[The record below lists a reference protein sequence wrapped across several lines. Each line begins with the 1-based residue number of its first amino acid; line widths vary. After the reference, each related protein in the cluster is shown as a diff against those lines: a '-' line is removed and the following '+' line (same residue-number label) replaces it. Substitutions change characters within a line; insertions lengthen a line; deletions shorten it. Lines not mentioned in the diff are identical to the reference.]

1 MELIAKVTGINI
13 SDDVTNLTVVDK
25 DRNIYNLKI
34 NDPKN
39 ISKEHSYI
47 FNYHVVKGSER
58 NTNIIDSFKEIT
70 ELGLEEADRDLRLF
84 YNQSPISLK
93 DAEDEIKGYVNKID
107 NKVIKEITKAL
118 IDKYY
123 DKYFIY
129 PAASKL
135 HHAYVGGLAHH
146 CIGMLKF
153 ADGFILNYPYL
164 NKDLVYAGILL
175 HDIGK
180 VIELSGVVDTTY
192 SLKGQLIGHLVIG
205 AMEIE
210 QMAKKLGYEATEEA
224 LLLEHMLLSHHGLPQ
239 FGAAKKPMT
248 PEALVLWYI
257 DTIDSKFRVLGEE
270 LEKTKPGEFSEGI
283 AVLDKI
289 KVYKSKN

>member
-13 SDDVTNLTVVDK
+13 SDDITNLTVIDK
-25 DRNIYNLKI
+25 DKNVYNLKI
-34 NDPKN
+34 NNPDK
-39 ISKEHSYI
+39 IIKEHSYI
-47 FNYHVVKGSER
+47 FNYHVVKGIER
-58 NTNIIDSFKEIT
+58 NTNYIDDFKEIT
-70 ELGLEEADRDLRLF
+70 ELGLKDQDNDLRMF
-84 YNQSPISLK
+84 YNQSPISLE
-93 DAEDEIKGYVNKID
+93 DAEAEIKKYINKID
-107 NKVIKEITKAL
+107 NKIIKDITKAL

-129 PAASKL
+129 PAAAKL

-146 CIGMLKF
+146 SIGMVKF

-192 SLKGQLIGHLVIG
+192 SLKGQLIGHLVLG

-210 QMAKKLGYEATEEA
+210 QMGKNLGYENSEEV

-270 LEKTKPGEFSEGI
+270 LEKTEAGQFSEGI

-289 KVYKSKN
+289 KVYKAKN

>member
-13 SDDVTNLTVVDK
+13 SDDITNLTVIDK
-25 DRNIYNLKI
+25 DKNVYNLKI
-34 NDPKN
+34 SNPDK
-39 ISKEHSYI
+39 IIKEHSYI
-47 FNYHVVKGSER
+47 FNYHVVKGTER
-58 NTNIIDSFKEIT
+58 NTNYIDDFKEIT
-70 ELGLEEADRDLRLF
+70 ELGLKDQDNDLRMF
-84 YNQSPISLK
+84 YNQSPISLE
-93 DAEDEIKGYVNKID
+93 DAEVEIKKYINKID
-107 NKVIKEITKAL
+107 NKIIKDITKSL

-129 PAASKL
+129 PAAAKL

-146 CIGMLKF
+146 SIGMVKF

-192 SLKGQLIGHLVIG
+192 SLKGQLIGHLVLG

-210 QMAKKLGYEATEEA
+210 QMGKDLGYENSEEV

-270 LEKTKPGEFSEGI
+270 LEKTEAGQFSEGI

-289 KVYKSKN
+289 KVYKAKN

>member
-13 SDDVTNLTVVDK
+13 SDDITNLTVIDK
-25 DRNIYNLKI
+25 DKNVYNLKI
-34 NDPKN
+34 NNPDK
-39 ISKEHSYI
+39 IIKEHSYI
-47 FNYHVVKGSER
+47 FNYHVVKGTER
-58 NTNIIDSFKEIT
+58 NTNYIDDFKEIT
-70 ELGLEEADRDLRLF
+70 ELGLKDQDNDLRMF
-84 YNQSPISLK
+84 YNQSPISLE
-93 DAEDEIKGYVNKID
+93 DAEAEIKKYINKID
-107 NKVIKEITKAL
+107 NKIIKDITKAL

-129 PAASKL
+129 PAAAKL

-146 CIGMLKF
+146 SIGMVKF

-192 SLKGQLIGHLVIG
+192 SLKGQLIGHLVLG

-210 QMAKKLGYEATEEA
+210 QMGKNLGYENSEEV

-270 LEKTKPGEFSEGI
+270 LEKTEAGQFSEGI

-289 KVYKSKN
+289 KVYKAKN

>member
-13 SDDVTNLTVVDK
+13 SDDITNLTVVEKDK
-25 DRNIYNLKI
+25 NNYNLKI
-34 NDPKN
+34 NNLDN
-39 ISKEHSYI
+39 IY
-47 FNYHVVKGSER
+47 KGSER
-58 NTNIIDSFKEIT
+58 NTNIIDDFKEIT

-84 YNQSPISLK
+84 YNQSPINLK
-93 DAEDEIKGYVNKID
+93 DAEEEIKKYINKID
-107 NKVIKEITKAL
+107 NKVIKEITKSL

-153 ADGFILNYPYL
+153 ADGFIINYPYL

-210 QMAKKLGYEATEEA
+210 EMAKRLGYEKTEEA

-289 KVYKSKN
+289 KVYKSKNEK